1 MCDDLPTLYERLFPA
16 RAKWR
21 NIGLK
26 LKVEPDTLKA
36 IASKHNN
43 PDDCLREM
51 LTKRLQA
58 VGSLSWREVC
68 NCLRSRIVDRND
80 VHVAEKIEEWRKG
93 IPISASIILHTL
105 FIFYMH
111 MMAQQTL

>member
-26 LKVEPDTLKA
+26 LKVEPDTLEA

-68 NCLRSRIVDRND
+68 NCLRSPIVDRND
-80 VHVAEKIEEWRKG
+80 VAEKIEEWRKG

>member
-1 MCDDLPTLYERLFPA
+1 MCDDLSTLYEQLFPA
-16 RAKWR
+16 RAKWC

-26 LKVEPDTLKA
+26 LKVTIDTLEA

-51 LTKRLQA
+51 LAKRLQD

-68 NCLRSRIVDRND
+68 DCLRSPTVDCNN
-80 VHVAEKIEEWRKG
+80 VAEKIEECKKG
-93 IPISASIILHTL
+93 TTIATSIIYLPAYVIL
-105 FIFYMH
+105 Y
-111 MMAQQTL
+111 